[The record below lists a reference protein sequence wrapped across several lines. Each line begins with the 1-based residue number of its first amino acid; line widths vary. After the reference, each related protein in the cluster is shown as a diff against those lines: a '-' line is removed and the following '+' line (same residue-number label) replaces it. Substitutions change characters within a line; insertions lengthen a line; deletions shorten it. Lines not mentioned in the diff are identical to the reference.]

1 TFGSSDITLI
11 PVENISYT
19 CSADIF
25 YLSMTPASNQSGNTT
40 ITITIT
46 DAGNLTATE
55 SFNVTVNEINDTPAL
70 TSIDPQITDE
80 DTAINSLSFT
90 VTDIETAG
98 CSHGITFA
106 SSDIEL
112 IPVEN
117 ISYTCSAGIF
127 YLSMTPVSNQSG
139 HATLTITISDAGN
152 LTATESFEIT
162 VSEINDPPTMT
173 SIDSQ
178 TIDED
183 TVIEALE
190 FTVTDI
196 ETAGCSHG
204 ISFASSDIGLIPVEN
219 ISYTCSADIFYLSIT
234 PVSNQ
239 SGHASLTITIT
250 DAGNLTATE
259 SFEMTVNEIND
270 PPAMTPINPQTI
282 DEDTVIEALEFTVTD
297 NETAGCSHG
306 ITFDSSDIGLI
317 PVENISYTCSAD
329 IFYLSITPVSNQSGH
344 ASLTITI
351 TDAGNLTATESFE
364 ITVNEINDPPTMTSI
379 NPQTI
384 DEDTVIEALELTVT
398 DIETA
403 GCSHGISFASSDT
416 GLIPVENISY
426 TCSAGIFYLSM
437 TPVSNQ
443 SGHASLTITITDAG
457 NLTATE
463 SFEMTVNEINDPPAI
478 TSIDSQTID
487 EDTVIEAL
495 EFTVTDNETAGCSH
509 GISFASSD
517 TGLIPVENISYTCS
531 AGIFYLSMTPVS
543 NQSGHASLTITISDA
558 GNLTATESFEM
569 TVNEINDPPTMTS
582 IAPQTTNEE
591 TEINSISFTANDI
604 EDAPCSL
611 EITITSSN
619 QTLFPDANLSYTCNE
634 NNYTLTA
641 NPSLNQS
648 GAAVI
653 TITVTDSE
661 GLTAMTAFN
670 LTVTS
675 INDAP
680 TLSTISNQSTTED
693 NATGAINFT
702 VSDAEGDNLTVSAN
716 SSNLSLVSIENI
728 AISGTGLSKTL
739 MITPT
744 ANEFGV
750 VTITIAV
757 TDGGLT
763 TTSAFELSIT
773 AVNDVP
779 IISGINTQLTQEDTA
794 IHGISFTV
802 SDIDNDD
809 NTLIVTGESSN
820 ISLVTMSNITFD
832 GTGSNR
838 TIAITPVA
846 NENGAISITV
856 SVSDSDLTATTSF
869 TLTIEAVND
878 SPVNTVMPTISGVYH
893 FGQTLTINDG
903 SWNDDIDKVPGTLTY
918 SYQWQ
923 RADDAMGTNTTH
935 IDTSQAYTLTLAD
948 NAKY

>member
-443 SGHASLTITITDAG
+443 SGHAALTITITDAGNLTATESFEMTVNEINDPPEMTSIDSQTIDEDTVIEALEFTVTDIETAGCSHGISFASSDIGLIPVENISYTCSAGIFYLSMTPVSNQSGHASLTITITDAG

-495 EFTVTDNETAGCSH
+495 EFTVTD
-509 GISFASSD
+509 
-517 TGLIPVENISYTCS
+517 
-531 AGIFYLSMTPVS
+531 
-543 NQSGHASLTITISDA
+543 
-558 GNLTATESFEM
+558 
-569 TVNEINDPPTMTS
+569 
-582 IAPQTTNEE
+582 
-591 TEINSISFTANDI
+591 
-604 EDAPCSL
+604 
-611 EITITSSN
+611 
-619 QTLFPDANLSYTCNE
+619 
-634 NNYTLTA
+634 
-641 NPSLNQS
+641 
-648 GAAVI
+648 
-653 TITVTDSE
+653 
-661 GLTAMTAFN
+661 
-670 LTVTS
+670 
-675 INDAP
+675 
-680 TLSTISNQSTTED
+680 
-693 NATGAINFT
+693 
-702 VSDAEGDNLTVSAN
+702 
-716 SSNLSLVSIENI
+716 
-728 AISGTGLSKTL
+728 
-739 MITPT
+739 
-744 ANEFGV
+744 
-750 VTITIAV
+750 
-757 TDGGLT
+757 
-763 TTSAFELSIT
+763 
-773 AVNDVP
+773 
-779 IISGINTQLTQEDTA
+779 
-794 IHGISFTV
+794 
-802 SDIDNDD
+802 
-809 NTLIVTGESSN
+809 
-820 ISLVTMSNITFD
+820 
-832 GTGSNR
+832 
-838 TIAITPVA
+838 
-846 NENGAISITV
+846 
-856 SVSDSDLTATTSF
+856 
-869 TLTIEAVND
+869 
-878 SPVNTVMPTISGVYH
+878 
-893 FGQTLTINDG
+893 
-903 SWNDDIDKVPGTLTY
+903 
-918 SYQWQ
+918 
-923 RADDAMGTNTTH
+923 
-935 IDTSQAYTLTLAD
+935 
-948 NAKY
+948 